1 MPAQPQVRF
10 SVKLPHGT
18 LAFPR
23 APIDI
28 PADAY
33 FIWPFNFDMDGAH
46 LRYATAQPMAR
57 LQNGNGVTYVFV
69 ASEGIAPEFAFD
81 AGTEV
86 SASTGKIERTQD
98 ATLISALHPGTTASI
113 TLSGDHGRKLQVLIL
128 SEAQARQAWLRQAD
142 GADQL
147 WLTAQQIYFDQGAV
161 KLSSIG
167 DTHLRFATYPAL
179 ASSIN
184 ASLPLRN
191 TGQDGLFT
199 AYEAQANARTI
210 QAQIKP
216 LRDALPVPPVRIG
229 GAAQAPMQPIPETF
243 GDAAAWSIELPAQAL
258 DGLRDAYL
266 QIDYQG
272 DVGRLF
278 AGTALL
284 DDNYYNG
291 QTWQVGL
298 RHFASTL
305 TMPWTLTVLP
315 LRADSPIYIQAPYW
329 PRLRE
334 GEQVARV
341 IKVEMVPVYGLDVR
355 LDGQKLQ

>member
-1 MPAQPQVRF
+1 
-10 SVKLPHGT
+10 
-18 LAFPR
+18 
-23 APIDI
+23 
-28 PADAY
+28 
-33 FIWPFNFDMDGAH
+33 
-46 LRYATAQPMAR
+46 
-57 LQNGNGVTYVFV
+57 LQNGNDVTYVFV
-69 ASEGIAPEFAFD
+69 ASDGIVPEFAFD

-98 ATLISALHPGTTASI
+98 VTLISALHPGTAAAI
-113 TLSGDHGRKLQVLIL
+113 TLRGERGRKLQVLVL

-142 GADQL
+142 DVDQL
-147 WLTAQQIYFDQGAV
+147 WLTAQQIYFDQDVA
-161 KLSSIG
+161 KFSSIG
-167 DTHLRFATYPAL
+167 DTHFHFATYPAL
-179 ASSIN
+179 PSSIS

-191 TGQDGLFT
+191 AGQDGLFT
-199 AYEAQANARTI
+199 IYEAQAKAHTLH
-210 QAQIKP
+210 ADLKP

-291 QTWQVGL
+291 QTWQIGL
-298 RHFASTL
+298 RRFASTL
-305 TMPWTLTVLP
+305 TAPWTLTVLP
-315 LRADSPIYIQAPYW
+315 LRADSPIYIQAPYR
-329 PRLRE
+329 PSLKD

-341 IKVEMVPVYGLDVR
+341 IKVEVVPAYGLDVR
-355 LDGQKLQ
+355 LDSKKVQGSAPSPAK